1 MDKYKLNLKCKF
13 IKLFFIILLHFFVV
27 EKSYSEQLKTK
38 NSFLTANSITYHED
52 ISLISA
58 DGDVEVINGIQVL
71 KADKL
76 TYDRD
81 KDYILAE
88 GNVSLNDRNNNIYF
102 SETMELQGDLKKGV
116 IRNFNSILSDGS
128 SLSASII
135 IRDDKNGDK
144 LEKIIYT
151 RCKPCEEDY
160 NQPPIW
166 QIRALKS
173 ERNTKKGVI
182 EYENVLLDVY
192 GFPIL
197 YVPYISHTD
206 PSKKVS
212 SGLLSPKFKN
222 NTIFGLSYS
231 QPYYFSLSK
240 YKDLTLT
247 PTMTSNEGPIIQ
259 SHYRSLRK
267 KGSSSIKTSFT
278 RGSHTNIDGKESNK
292 FRGHIDIKVAERINK
307 NWVTGINATRA
318 SDFSY
323 MQRYNMGNESNIH
336 LTQRA
341 YITGSNKDFYAKIEG
356 MYFQPLDAYKSNRNV
371 PLILPNMEMLWH
383 KNYDNGIMRKISLNT
398 SVISKADASNV
409 QKLSLNS
416 SWSKNKISSS
426 GYVLKSTLYGRADIY
441 RNKKTDNSKV
451 IGKLGTHNTFRALP
465 KFETMLSFPVIKYYK
480 NNSILIEPIVQG
492 ILAPKGGNPDSI
504 HNLDSIDFEL
514 SDYNLFSSNRF
525 AGIDRIE
532 EGSRINLGVK
542 SNFNFNELGNI
553 NSIIGRSWSPLNPQS
568 EFIAG
573 TGLNK
578 RLSNIVGNIIYDYK
592 DLLFLGYHFRR
603 DGLNFRSQRD
613 TLNLEVATK
622 PIIAVID
629 YTMIRD
635 DSISSQN
642 MISEQA
648 QISVTW
654 NITNNWKSH
663 IRQSRDLRNTN
674 WGNAIHSAGYL
685 EFKNECIIIRLE
697 ASRKHQNLID
707 IPDTNEYSVS
717 FNLVGF

>member
-1 MDKYKLNLKCKF
+1 MDKFKLVLKYIFIKF
-13 IKLFFIILLHFFVV
+13 ILIIISQIFIIFPTIADQI
-27 EKSYSEQLKTK
+27 ETK
-38 NSFLTANSITYHED
+38 NSFLTANTIEYHEE
-52 ISLISA
+52 ISLITA
-58 DGDVEVINGIQVL
+58 IGDVEIINGIEVL

-76 TYDRD
+76 TYDEE

-88 GNVSLNDRNNNIYF
+88 GNVSLSDKNNNIYF
-102 SETMELQGDLKKGV
+102 SDRMELQGDLKKGV
-116 IRNFNSILSDGS
+116 IKNFNSTLSDGS
-128 SLSASII
+128 LLSATII
-135 IRDDKNGDK
+135 IRDEENGDK
-144 LEKIIYT
+144 LEKVRYT
-151 RCKPCEEDY
+151 RCNICEESD
-160 NQPPIW
+160 NPAPIW
-166 QIRALKS
+166 QIRALKAN
-173 ERNTKKGVI
+173 RNIKKGI
-182 EYENVLLDVY
+182 ISYENMLFDVY
-192 GFPIL
+192 GLPII
-197 YVPYISHTD
+197 YIPYLSHAD
-206 PSKKVS
+206 PSKKIS

-222 NTIFGLSYS
+222 NTTFGLSYS
-231 QPYYFSLSK
+231 QPYYFALSRH
-240 YKDLTLT
+240 KDLTLT
-247 PTMTSNEGPIIQ
+247 PTITSNEGPIIE

-267 KGSSSIKTSFT
+267 RGSSDMKLSFT

-307 NWVTGINATRA
+307 NWTTGINATRA

-323 MQRYNMGNESNIH
+323 MQRYKMGNESNIH

-341 YITGSNKDFYAKIEG
+341 YISGSNKDFYAKIEG

-371 PLILPNMEMLWH
+371 PLILPNIEMLWH
-383 KNYDNGIMRKISLNT
+383 KNYDNGIMRKISIN
-398 SVISKADASNV
+398 SSIISKSDASNV

-416 SWSKNKISSS
+416 SWSKNKISSK
-426 GYVLKSTLYGRADIY
+426 GYVLKSSLYGRADIY

-451 IGKLGTHNTFRALP
+451 IGKLGTHNIFRALP
-465 KFETMLSFPVIKYYK
+465 KFETMLSFPVINYYK

-532 EGSRINLGVK
+532 EGSRINLGIK
-542 SNFNFNELGNI
+542 SSFNFNELGNL
-553 NSIIGRSWSPLNPQS
+553 NSVIGRSWSPLNPQD
-568 EFIAG
+568 EFISG

-578 RLSNIVGNIIYDYK
+578 KLSNIVGNIIYDYR
-592 DLLFLGYHFRR
+592 DFLSFGYHFRR

-613 TLNLEVATK
+613 TLNLEVSTK
-622 PIIAVID
+622 PIIAFID

-635 DSISSQN
+635 NNISSQN
-642 MISEQA
+642 MLSEQA
-648 QISVTW
+648 QISITW
-654 NITNNWKSH
+654 NIDDNWRSN

-674 WGNAIHSAGYL
+674 WGNAIDSAGYL

-707 IPDTNEYSVS
+707 IPDTTEYSIS

>member
-1 MDKYKLNLKCKF
+1 M
-13 IKLFFIILLHFFVV
+13 
-27 EKSYSEQLKTK
+27 
-38 NSFLTANSITYHED
+38 
-52 ISLISA
+52 
-58 DGDVEVINGIQVL
+58 
-71 KADKL
+71 
-76 TYDRD
+76 
-81 KDYILAE
+81 
-88 GNVSLNDRNNNIYF
+88 
-102 SETMELQGDLKKGV
+102 
-116 IRNFNSILSDGS
+116 
-128 SLSASII
+128 
-135 IRDDKNGDK
+135 
-144 LEKIIYT
+144 
-151 RCKPCEEDY
+151 
-160 NQPPIW
+160 
-166 QIRALKS
+166 
-173 ERNTKKGVI
+173 
-182 EYENVLLDVY
+182 
-192 GFPIL
+192 
-197 YVPYISHTD
+197 
-206 PSKKVS
+206 
-212 SGLLSPKFKN
+212 LSPKFKN
-222 NTIFGLSYS
+222 NTTFGLSYS

-247 PTMTSNEGPIIQ
+247 PTMTSNEGPIIE
-259 SHYRSLRK
+259 SHYRSLRT
-267 KGSSSIKTSFT
+267 KGSSMIKTSFT

-323 MQRYNMGNESNIH
+323 MQRYKMGNESNIH

-341 YITGSNKDFYAKIEG
+341 YISGSNKDFYAKIEG

-371 PLILPNMEMLWH
+371 PLILPNIEMLWH
-383 KNYDNGIMRKISLNT
+383 KNYDNGIMRKISIN
-398 SVISKADASNV
+398 SSIISKSDASNV

-416 SWSKNKISSS
+416 SWSKNKISSI
-426 GYVLKSTLYGRADIY
+426 GYVLKSSLYGRADIY

-451 IGKLGTHNTFRALP
+451 IGKLGTHNIFRALP

-492 ILAPKGGNPDSI
+492 ILAPKGGNPDTI

-525 AGIDRIE
+525 TGIDRIE

-542 SNFNFNELGNI
+542 STFNFNELGNLH
-553 NSIIGRSWSPLNPQS
+553 SIIGRSWSPLNPQS
-568 EFIAG
+568 EFISG

-578 RLSNIVGNIIYDYK
+578 KLSNVVGNIMYDYK
-592 DLLFLGYHFRR
+592 DFLSLGYHFRR

-613 TLNLEVATK
+613 TLNLEVLTK
-622 PIIAVID
+622 PLMAVID

-648 QISVTW
+648 HISLTW
-654 NITNNWKSH
+654 DITDNWKSN
-663 IRQSRDLRNTN
+663 ISQSRDLRNTN

-707 IPDTNEYSVS
+707 IPDTNEYSIS